1 MNQTEIL
8 KYLEGQKTTR
18 KITDLIVQATTAEQ
32 GHEILDK
39 ISQLLSLNKKEN
51 ETTGN

>member
-1 MNQTEIL
+1 MNQKEIL
-8 KYLEGQKTTR
+8 TYLQNQKTNRT
-18 KITDLIVQATTAEQ
+18 ITDLIAQATTAEQ

-39 ISQLLSLNKKEN
+39 ISQLLTLNKKEN